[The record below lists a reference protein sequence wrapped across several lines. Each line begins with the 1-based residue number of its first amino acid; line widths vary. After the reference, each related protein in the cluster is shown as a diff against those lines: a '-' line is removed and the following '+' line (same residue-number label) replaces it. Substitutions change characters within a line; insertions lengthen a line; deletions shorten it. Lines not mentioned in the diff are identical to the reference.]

1 MTFTKDNYK
10 KYLRSIYLP
19 TLELVIDRVVED
31 NKDLFVN
38 PEYLTENVDNLSWLI
53 HKDIVYNVGIDKE
66 IKESHKEYVKEIL
79 KYRSPPT
86 NTEVKKGIFLDTN
99 V

>member
-1 MTFTKDNYK
+1 MEFNKNKYK

-31 NKDLFVN
+31 NKDLFVK
-38 PEYLTENVDNLSWLI
+38 PEYLTDNIDNLNWLI
-53 HKDIVYNVGIDKE
+53 HKDIVYKLGIDKE
-66 IKESHKEYVKEIL
+66 IEKSHKEYVKEIQ
-79 KYRSPPT
+79 KYKSPPT
-86 NTEVKKGIFLDTN
+86 NTETKKGIFLDTN

>member
-19 TLELVIDRVVED
+19 TLELIVDRVVED
-31 NKDLFVN
+31 NEDLFIN

-53 HKDIVYNVGIDKE
+53 HKDIVYKLGIDKE
-66 IKESHKEYVKEIL
+66 IEKSHKEYVKEIL
-79 KYRSPPT
+79 ESKSPPT
-86 NTEVKKGIFLDTN
+86 NTETEKGIFLDTN